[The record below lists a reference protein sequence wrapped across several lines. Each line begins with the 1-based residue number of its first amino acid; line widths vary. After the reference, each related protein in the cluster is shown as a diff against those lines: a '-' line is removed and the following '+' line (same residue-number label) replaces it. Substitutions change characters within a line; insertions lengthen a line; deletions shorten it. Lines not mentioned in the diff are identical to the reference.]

1 MQHNLPSETSG
12 FVTNSNFT
20 LSKMEH
26 LGLSSAEMPVFSR
39 FRGLQFGCRKLHQIQ
54 KTKKTRSRCVILQ
67 VWKAELGCS
76 SIQIDSSQI
85 WTLGGPGKLTHL
97 MLRRYPVLFQ
107 RFWRDQ
113 LKNEKFKEFLNRL
126 GGGYCCWT
134 TSWWASKAPP
144 PIQPMHT
151 KWRRA
156 GRRNAQ
162 PIYGNAGKKCLGPLW
177 CRLKY
182 PCQVG
187 FIQPGK
193 QVAIIEVLAH

>member
-1 MQHNLPSETSG
+1 MQNFLYFLVFVAFNLDVASCIR
-12 FVTNSNFT
+12 
-20 LSKMEH
+20 SKK
-26 LGLSSAEMPVFSR
+26 R
-39 FRGLQFGCRKLHQIQ
+39 
-54 KTKKTRSRCVILQ
+54 KKTRSRCVILP

-151 KWRRA
+151 KW
-156 GRRNAQ
+156 
-162 PIYGNAGKKCLGPLW
+162 PLW
-177 CRLKY
+177 PRPCRSEKCAADLWQRREKM
-182 PCQVG
+182 PLAAMVQVEVSLSKVG
-187 FIQPGK
+187 FILPGK

>member
-26 LGLSSAEMPVFSR
+26 LGLSSAEMPVFSC

-54 KTKKTRSRCVILQ
+54 KTKKNEVPLCDIASLESRT
-67 VWKAELGCS
+67 WMF
-76 SIQIDSSQI
+76 IQIDTSQI

-151 KWRRA
+151 KW
-156 GRRNAQ
+156 
-162 PIYGNAGKKCLGPLW
+162 PLW
-177 CRLKY
+177 PRPCRSEKCAADLWQRREKM
-182 PCQVG
+182 PWAAMVQV
-187 FIQPGK
+187 
-193 QVAIIEVLAH
+193 EVSLARLGSSNLENKLPL